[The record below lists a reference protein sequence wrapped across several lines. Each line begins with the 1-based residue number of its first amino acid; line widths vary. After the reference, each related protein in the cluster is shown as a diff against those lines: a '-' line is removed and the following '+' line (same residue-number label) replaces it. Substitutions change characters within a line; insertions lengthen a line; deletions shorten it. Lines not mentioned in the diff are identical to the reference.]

1 MQVLAAPFAG
11 VARAHFQGVQR
22 GELIAVGDVALA
34 LAMLVASAVCVAAD
48 LGFAAIAAATA
59 SGYVA
64 QALVMTALLP
74 RGIRLAWGMR
84 WAVWRD
90 MLRISLPLGATLI
103 INYLYFRLDVLL
115 LAILRDTDA
124 VAIYGLAYRVL
135 EGLMVFPMYFMLA
148 LFPEIARLSADRARV
163 DAIVVAALAAM
174 EVIALPLVALGIVF
188 ADDIVTVIGGTDFAD
203 AASVLRILMLAL
215 GLSYVN
221 GVYGNAL
228 LALGRQDAFFR
239 WSLVILGFNLVAN
252 LVLIPPFGVE
262 GAAVAV
268 VLSEALAFCRD
279 PPAVRRGRAEPAHP
293 PGCSY
298 PAVRRRDG
306 GRRRA
311 EVPALG
317 GGRRGAA
324 DGPRRRCGGPGGL
337 RRGAPGPESGAGSDR
352 RPAATTPRRP
362 GKELMNLSAVLAV
375 RNEELML
382 ERGLRAARLLRRDR
396 GGGGRPLDRPDRG
409 DRAAPYRPGVG
420 RGVRGLLP
428 AQERGDREGARRVA
442 ADRRRRRADH
452 PGARR

>member
-163 DAIVVAALAAM
+163 DAIVVAAL
-174 EVIALPLVALGIVF
+174 
-188 ADDIVTVIGGTDFAD
+188 GG
-203 AASVLRILMLAL
+203 
-215 GLSYVN
+215 
-221 GVYGNAL
+221 
-228 LALGRQDAFFR
+228 
-239 WSLVILGFNLVAN
+239 
-252 LVLIPPFGVE
+252 
-262 GAAVAV
+262 
-268 VLSEALAFCRD
+268 
-279 PPAVRRGRAEPAHP
+279 
-293 PGCSY
+293 
-298 PAVRRRDG
+298 DG
-306 GRRRA
+306 
-311 EVPALG
+311 
-317 GGRRGAA
+317 
-324 DGPRRRCGGPGGL
+324 
-337 RRGAPGPESGAGSDR
+337 
-352 RPAATTPRRP
+352 
-362 GKELMNLSAVLAV
+362 
-375 RNEELML
+375 
-382 ERGLRAARLLRRDR
+382 
-396 GGGGRPLDRPDRG
+396 G
-409 DRAAPYRPGVG
+409 DRAAA
-420 RGVRGLLP
+420 RGARHRVRG
-428 AQERGDREGARRVA
+428 RHRHG
-442 ADRRRRRADH
+442 DRRRGLRRRGV
-452 PGARR
+452 GAPDPDARPRPLLRERRLRQRAARARAGRTRSSAGRS